1 MSNMFYTQNNAY
13 YYRLFF
19 ADILVLYLR
28 EDIRIMVQHSNE
40 PAEVSHMRHR
50 TCSQVSGLVL

>member
-1 MSNMFYTQNNAY
+1 MFYTQNNAY

-19 ADILVLYLR
+19 ADVLVLSLR

-50 TCSQVSGLVL
+50 ACSQVSGLVL